1 MYVMYER
8 HDSCMSCMR
17 DMTHDPVNVELGDE
31 RYISTFT
38 AVNEEA
44 SLPSLPLRI
53 TASSS
58 SFAQGEL

>member
-1 MYVMYER
+1 
-8 HDSCMSCMR
+8 MR